1 MQDLTG
7 SIRDLLQTCADSA
20 AKTLAILCALAENNM
35 LDNFLPFDLE
45 FTSSAASVLIILDDV
60 LRIVPV
66 GASVKRRGN
75 KILLDMKQRGSVP
88 AQLRQS
94 ELDRLNR
101 LAKRLWERFPASM
114 YGTRT
119 KQLQDREPHSRTSA
133 PSADQMKNIYGADRA
148 VSIANNHNTTPGREQ
163 EAVLSYPQ
171 SLTSP
176 VQTHSTTPLDLISPD
191 LAEQFE
197 LSQEHMLFVA
207 DQLNADADDALFLSN
222 LDFGA
227 PGSAS
232 GSGSNWLWSMS

>member
-45 FTSSAASVLIILDDV
+45 FTSSAASVLIILDDI

-66 GASVKRRGN
+66 GASVKRRGS

-88 AQLRQS
+88 AQLRQN

-114 YGTRT
+114 YGTKT
-119 KQLQDREPHSRTSA
+119 KHLQDREAHSRIGA
-133 PSADQMKNIYGADRA
+133 VLGDQTRNVIGADA
-148 VSIANNHNTTPGREQ
+148 IPGMSSNYNPTPSGEQQANPSHTQN
-163 EAVLSYPQ
+163 
-171 SLTSP
+171 LTSP
-176 VQTHSTTPLDLISPD
+176 MQTHSTTPLDLISPD

-207 DQLNADADDALFLSN
+207 DQLNVDADDALFLSN

-227 PGSAS
+227 SGSAS
-232 GSGSNWLWSMS
+232 GPGSNWLWSMS

>member
-20 AKTLAILCALAENNM
+20 AKTLAILSALAENNM

-75 KILLDMKQRGSVP
+75 KILLDMKSRGSVP
-88 AQLRQS
+88 AQLRQN

-114 YGTRT
+114 YAT
-119 KQLQDREPHSRTSA
+119 KAKHLPGREGHPRTSA
-133 PSADQMKNIYGADRA
+133 PSASQMNNIAGADTTASTANDYNA
-148 VSIANNHNTTPGREQ
+148 VSSREQ
-163 EAVLSYPQ
+163 AASLTNTQ

-176 VQTHSTTPLDLISPD
+176 LQTYSTTPLDLISPD

-222 LDFGA
+222 LDFG
-227 PGSAS
+227 PSGSAS
-232 GSGSNWLWSMS
+232 GSGNNWLWSMS